1 MLKSRLILR
10 LAGLS
15 QMTKIEK
22 IEAEIRALSTNELA
36 ILRSWLNEYDAQLWD
51 KEMEA
56 DASSGKLDAL
66 AEAAL
71 RAHQKGK
78 STEL

>member
-1 MLKSRLILR
+1 
-10 LAGLS
+10 
-15 QMTKIEK
+15 MTKIEK

-36 ILRSWLNEYDAQLWD
+36 VLRSWLNEYDAQLWD